1 MLLFSAGAVAASF
14 FMSFTQWDV
23 VSSPEWIWLDNYIG
37 LWHSDLFWEV
47 VRNTIYFICSL
58 CSPLGH
64 LLPRSGACGKHG
76 TERGS
81 PCFAQRTFLPVVSS
95 MIAVA
100 LVWSW
105 IFNPEYGLLNYLL
118 QLFFGVKGPA
128 WLDSTSWALPAM
140 VIVTVWKGLGYSMV
154 IFLAGLQNIPQE
166 LHHAATIDG
175 AGVWKR
181 FWHITLPMLSPT
193 TFFVLVITL
202 INSFQ
207 VFEQTYVLTKGGP
220 ANSTLTMSYYI
231 YQNAF
236 QFFQMG
242 KAAALSYVLFAA
254 IFVVTLCNSGS
265 RSDGC
270 SMGKRSADHRALSS
284 PDRYRRGHGR
294 SVPLDGVDVHDGSA
308 GYLPCPTAVDPRS
321 D

>member
-1 MLLFSAGAVAASF
+1 MIKPARAFRVLEPYLYVLPTILGLILFSAGAVTVSF

-23 VSSPEWIWLDNYIG
+23 ISSPEWVWLDNYVN

-47 VRNTIYFICSL
+47 FGNTLYFILLAVPLSL
-58 CSPLGH
+58 VFSLALALVANTG
-64 LLPRSGACGKHG
+64 L
-76 TERGS
+76 RGIT
-81 PCFAQRTFLPVVSS
+81 FFRTAYFLPVVSS

-118 QLFFGVKGPA
+118 RLLFGVRGPA
-128 WLDSTSWALPAM
+128 WLDSTAWALPAM

-154 IFLAGLQNIPQE
+154 IFLAGLQSIPQD
-166 LHHAATIDG
+166 LYHAATIDG

-181 FWHITLPMLSPT
+181 FRHITLPMLSPT

-242 KAAALSYVLFAA
+242 KAAALSYLLFAV
-254 IFVVTLCNSGS
+254 IFAVTLIQF
-265 RSDGC
+265 RIQ
-270 SMGKRSADHRALSS
+270 KRWVF
-284 PDRYRRGHGR
+284 YG
-294 SVPLDGVDVHDGSA
+294 
-308 GYLPCPTAVDPRS
+308 
-321 D
+321 

>member
-1 MLLFSAGAVAASF
+1 MSKPVRAFRLLEPYLYVLPTILGLILFSAGAVAVSF

-23 VSSPEWIWLDNYIG
+23 ISSPEWVWLDNYVN

-47 VRNTIYFICSL
+47 FGNTLYFILLAVPLSL
-58 CSPLGH
+58 VFSLALALVANTG
-64 LLPRSGACGKHG
+64 L
-76 TERGS
+76 RGIT
-81 PCFAQRTFLPVVSS
+81 FFRTAYFLPVVSS

-118 QLFFGVKGPA
+118 RLLFGVRGPA
-128 WLDSTSWALPAM
+128 WLDSTAWALPAM

-154 IFLAGLQNIPQE
+154 IFLAGLQNIPQD
-166 LHHAATIDG
+166 LYHAATIDG

-181 FWHITLPMLSPT
+181 FRHITLPMLSPT

-242 KAAALSYVLFAA
+242 KAAALSYLLFAV
-254 IFVVTLCNSGS
+254 IFAVTLIQF
-265 RSDGC
+265 RIQ
-270 SMGKRSADHRALSS
+270 KRWVF
-284 PDRYRRGHGR
+284 YG
-294 SVPLDGVDVHDGSA
+294 
-308 GYLPCPTAVDPRS
+308 
-321 D
+321 

>member
-1 MLLFSAGAVAASF
+1 MITPARAFRVLEPYLYLLPTIIGLTLFSAGAVAVSF

-23 VSSPEWIWLDNYIG
+23 VSSPEWVWLDNYVT
-37 LWHSDLFWEV
+37 LWQSDLFWEV
-47 VRNTIYFICSL
+47 FRNTVYFIFLAVPLSVAASL
-58 CSPLGH
+58 ALALAANTG
-64 LLPRSGACGKHG
+64 LKGI
-76 TERGS
+76 T
-81 PCFAQRTFLPVVSS
+81 FFRTAYFLPVVSS

-118 QLFFGVKGPA
+118 LLLFGVKGPA
-128 WLDSTSWALPAM
+128 WLDSTAWALPAM
-140 VIVTVWKGLGYSMV
+140 AIVTVWKGLGYSMV
-154 IFLAGLQNIPQE
+154 IFLAGLQNIPGD
-166 LHHAATIDG
+166 LYHAATIDG
-175 AGVWKR
+175 AGAWKR
-181 FWHITLPMLSPT
+181 FRHITLPMLSPT

-254 IFVVTLCNSGS
+254 IFVVTLIQF
-265 RSDGC
+265 RIQ
-270 SMGKRSADHRALSS
+270 KRWVF
-284 PDRYRRGHGR
+284 YG
-294 SVPLDGVDVHDGSA
+294 
-308 GYLPCPTAVDPRS
+308 
-321 D
+321 

>member
-1 MLLFSAGAVAASF
+1 MSKPARAFRVLEPYLYVLPTILGLILFSAGAVAVSF

-23 VSSPEWIWLDNYIG
+23 ISSPEWVWLDNYVN

-47 VRNTIYFICSL
+47 FGNTLYFILLAVPLSL
-58 CSPLGH
+58 VFSLALALVANTG
-64 LLPRSGACGKHG
+64 L
-76 TERGS
+76 RGIT
-81 PCFAQRTFLPVVSS
+81 FFRTAYFLPVVSS

-118 QLFFGVKGPA
+118 RLLFGVRGPA
-128 WLDSTSWALPAM
+128 WLDSTAWALPAM

-154 IFLAGLQNIPQE
+154 IFLAGLQNIPQD
-166 LHHAATIDG
+166 LYHAATIDG

-181 FWHITLPMLSPT
+181 FRHITLPMLSPT

-242 KAAALSYVLFAA
+242 KAAALSYLLFAV
-254 IFVVTLCNSGS
+254 IFAVTLIQF
-265 RSDGC
+265 RIQ
-270 SMGKRSADHRALSS
+270 KRWVF
-284 PDRYRRGHGR
+284 YG
-294 SVPLDGVDVHDGSA
+294 
-308 GYLPCPTAVDPRS
+308 
-321 D
+321 

>member
-1 MLLFSAGAVAASF
+1 MRPTRTFRVLEPYLYLLPTLIGLALFSAGAVAVSF
-14 FMSFTQWDV
+14 LMSFTHWDII
-23 VSSPEWIWLDNYIG
+23 SSPEWIWLENYIT
-37 LWHSDLFWEV
+37 LWQSDLFWEV
-47 VRNTIYFICSL
+47 VWNTVYFILLAVPLSVVASL
-58 CSPLGH
+58 ALALAANTTLKGIV
-64 LLPRSGACGKHG
+64 
-76 TERGS
+76 
-81 PCFAQRTFLPVVSS
+81 FFRTAYFLPVVSS

-105 IFNPEYGLLNYLL
+105 IYNPEYGLLNYLL
-118 QLFFGVKGPA
+118 DLFFGIRGPA

-166 LHHAATIDG
+166 LYHAATIDG
-175 AGVWKR
+175 AGVWKKFR
-181 FWHITLPMLSPT
+181 HITLPMLSPT

-254 IFVVTLCNSGS
+254 IFVVTLVQF
-265 RSDGC
+265 RIQ
-270 SMGKRSADHRALSS
+270 KRWVF
-284 PDRYRRGHGR
+284 YG
-294 SVPLDGVDVHDGSA
+294 
-308 GYLPCPTAVDPRS
+308 
-321 D
+321 

>member
-1 MLLFSAGAVAASF
+1 MIKPARAFRVLEPYLYLLPTILGLLLFSAGAVAVSF
-14 FMSFTQWDV
+14 FMSFTQWDI
-23 VSSPEWIWLDNYIG
+23 VSSPEWVWLDNYVN

-47 VRNTIYFICSL
+47 FRNTLYFIVLAVPLSVVTSL
-58 CSPLGH
+58 ALALVANTG
-64 LLPRSGACGKHG
+64 L
-76 TERGS
+76 RGIT
-81 PCFAQRTFLPVVSS
+81 FFRTAYFLPVVSS

-118 QLFFGVKGPA
+118 HLLFGIRGPA

-154 IFLAGLQNIPQE
+154 IFLAGLQNIPQD
-166 LHHAATIDG
+166 LYHAATIDG

-181 FWHITLPMLSPT
+181 FRHITLPILSPT

-236 QFFQMG
+236 QYFQMG

-254 IFVVTLCNSGS
+254 IFGVTLVQF
-265 RSDGC
+265 RVQ
-270 SMGKRSADHRALSS
+270 KRWVF
-284 PDRYRRGHGR
+284 YG
-294 SVPLDGVDVHDGSA
+294 
-308 GYLPCPTAVDPRS
+308 
-321 D
+321 

>member
-1 MLLFSAGAVAASF
+1 MSKPARAFRVLEPYLYVLPTILGLILFSAGAVTVSF

-23 VSSPEWIWLDNYIG
+23 ISSPEWVWLDNYVN

-47 VRNTIYFICSL
+47 FGNTLYFILLAVPLSL
-58 CSPLGH
+58 VFSLALALVANTG
-64 LLPRSGACGKHG
+64 L
-76 TERGS
+76 RGIT
-81 PCFAQRTFLPVVSS
+81 FFRTAYFLPVVSS

-118 QLFFGVKGPA
+118 RLLFGARGPA
-128 WLDSTSWALPAM
+128 WLDSTAWALPAM

-154 IFLAGLQNIPQE
+154 IFLAGLQSIPQD
-166 LHHAATIDG
+166 LYHAATIDG

-181 FWHITLPMLSPT
+181 FRHITLPMLSPT

-242 KAAALSYVLFAA
+242 KAAALSYLLFAV
-254 IFVVTLCNSGS
+254 IFAVTLIQF
-265 RSDGC
+265 RIQ
-270 SMGKRSADHRALSS
+270 KRWVF
-284 PDRYRRGHGR
+284 YG
-294 SVPLDGVDVHDGSA
+294 
-308 GYLPCPTAVDPRS
+308 
-321 D
+321 

>member
-1 MLLFSAGAVAASF
+1 MRPTRTFRVLEPYLYLLPTLIGLALFSAGAVAVSF
-14 FMSFTQWDV
+14 LMSFTHWDII
-23 VSSPEWIWLDNYIG
+23 SSPEWIWLENYIT
-37 LWHSDLFWEV
+37 LWQSDLFWEV
-47 VRNTIYFICSL
+47 VWNTVYFILLAVPLSVVASL
-58 CSPLGH
+58 ALALAANTTLKGIV
-64 LLPRSGACGKHG
+64 
-76 TERGS
+76 
-81 PCFAQRTFLPVVSS
+81 FFRTAYFLPVVSS

-105 IFNPEYGLLNYLL
+105 IYNPEYGLLNYLL
-118 QLFFGVKGPA
+118 GLFFGIRGPA
-128 WLDSTSWALPAM
+128 WLDSTSWARPAM

-154 IFLAGLQNIPQE
+154 IFLAGLQNIPQD
-166 LHHAATIDG
+166 LYHAATIDG
-175 AGVWKR
+175 AGVWKKFR
-181 FWHITLPMLSPT
+181 HITLPMLSPT

-254 IFVVTLCNSGS
+254 IFAVTLLQF
-265 RSDGC
+265 RIQ
-270 SMGKRSADHRALSS
+270 KRWVF
-284 PDRYRRGHGR
+284 YG
-294 SVPLDGVDVHDGSA
+294 
-308 GYLPCPTAVDPRS
+308 
-321 D
+321 

>member
-1 MLLFSAGAVAASF
+1 MRPSRKIIRVLEPYLYLLPTLVGLLLFSAGAVVASF
-14 FMSFTQWDV
+14 FISFTQWDV
-23 VSSPEWIWLDNYIG
+23 VSPPQWIGLDNYTG
-37 LWHSDLFWEV
+37 MWHSDLFWEV
-47 VRNTIYFICSL
+47 VRNTFYFIGLSVPLSVSCSL
-58 CSPLGH
+58 ALALAVNTQLKGIT
-64 LLPRSGACGKHG
+64 L
-76 TERGS
+76 
-81 PCFAQRTFLPVVSS
+81 FRTAYFLPVVSS

-118 QLFFGVKGPA
+118 QFFFGIKGPA

-154 IFLAGLQNIPQE
+154 IFLAGLQSIPQE
-166 LHHAATIDG
+166 LHHAATMDG
-175 AGVWKR
+175 AGIWRR
-181 FWHITLPMLSPT
+181 FWNITLPMLSPT

-220 ANSTLTMSYYI
+220 ADSTLTMSYFI

-242 KAAALSYVLFAA
+242 KAAALSYVLFAV
-254 IFVVTLCNSGS
+254 IFIVTLMQF
-265 RSDGC
+265 RIQ
-270 SMGKRSADHRALSS
+270 KRWVF
-284 PDRYRRGHGR
+284 YG
-294 SVPLDGVDVHDGSA
+294 
-308 GYLPCPTAVDPRS
+308 
-321 D
+321 

>member
-1 MLLFSAGAVAASF
+1 MMRPTRAFRVLEPYLYLLPTLIGLALFSAGAVAVSF
-14 FMSFTQWDV
+14 LMSFTHWDII
-23 VSSPEWIWLDNYIG
+23 SSPEWIWLENYIT
-37 LWHSDLFWEV
+37 LWQSDLFWEV
-47 VRNTIYFICSL
+47 VWNTLYFILLAVPLSVVASL
-58 CSPLGH
+58 ALALAANTG
-64 LLPRSGACGKHG
+64 L
-76 TERGS
+76 RGIV
-81 PCFAQRTFLPVVSS
+81 FFRTAYFLPVVSS

-105 IFNPEYGLLNYLL
+105 IYNPEYGLLNYLL
-118 QLFFGVKGPA
+118 DLFFGIRGPA

-154 IFLAGLQNIPQE
+154 IFLAGLQNIPQD
-166 LHHAATIDG
+166 LYHAATIDG
-175 AGVWKR
+175 AGVWKKFR
-181 FWHITLPMLSPT
+181 HITLPMLSPT
-193 TFFVLVITL
+193 TFFVVVITL

-254 IFVVTLCNSGS
+254 IFVVTFIQF
-265 RSDGC
+265 RIQ
-270 SMGKRSADHRALSS
+270 KRWVF
-284 PDRYRRGHGR
+284 YG
-294 SVPLDGVDVHDGSA
+294 
-308 GYLPCPTAVDPRS
+308 
-321 D
+321 